1 MNWLPAGLD
10 KLDKRV
16 AVFLVA
22 AGAMVAHCL
31 DVQYKPHVHGC
42 AHGASHTLTLGPS
55 CPWCSCTSPP

>member
-22 AGAMVAHCL
+22 AGALVAMYMSTMETAIPAPLRITEDAFCL
-31 DVQYKPHVHGC
+31 SRVTPGV
-42 AHGASHTLTLGPS
+42 
-55 CPWCSCTSPP
+55 